1 MYAILDI
8 EGTGGKYNEEGITEI
23 AIYQFDGDTVTD
35 KFSSLVNPERKIDP
49 YVTKLTGI
57 NNKMLSRAPKFYE
70 LAKRI
75 IEITEDC
82 VIVAHNTDFDLRIL
96 QLEFDRL
103 GYEYNRTT
111 LCTVELSQKLLPD
124 QESYSLGK
132 LVRSLGIPITD
143 RHRATGDATA
153 TLKLFQL
160 LLNKDTDQSIIQD
173 TLKKKVRK
181 RLPKNLK
188 ELLDTV
194 PSVTGTYS
202 FYDKNQELI
211 FLGKGKNVKSQVNR
225 HFTKPTR
232 LNKLLLK
239 NVVDITTE
247 NTGNNLI
254 AAIKENEIIKRL
266 QPKYNK
272 RRKKIFSHELVVDE
286 GEDGYLYCKIQ
297 KHTGKGN
304 YDLTFS
310 GRRSGMNFLE
320 KIFTKVHL
328 DLHYSNHEDFKNS
341 QAPVNYML
349 PAEHNDLIAQQL
361 QAVSLK
367 NKTGIIKTHGREPAE
382 RAILWVQQGDL
393 KGYGY
398 STLKIQTADPN
409 ILEKIVTELNHP
421 EDARHISEQFLRTH
435 KGYKVEEYS

>member
-23 AIYQFDGDTVTD
+23 AIYQFDGHEVTD
-35 KFSSLVNPERKIDP
+35 KFSSLVNPERRIDP

-57 NNKMLSRAPKFYE
+57 NNKMLAKAPKFYE

-153 TLKLFQL
+153 TLRLFQL
-160 LLNKDTDQSIIQD
+160 LLNKDTDQSIIQE

-202 FYDKNQELI
+202 FYDMEQELI

-232 LNKLLLK
+232 LNKLLVK

-254 AAIKENEIIKRL
+254 AAIKENETIKKL
-266 QPKYNK
+266 QPKFNKK
-272 RRKKIFSHELVVDE
+272 RRKIFSHELVLDE
-286 GEDGYLYCKIQ
+286 GDDGYIYCKIQ
-297 KHTGKGN
+297 KHTGRSS
-304 YDLTFS
+304 YFLTFS
-310 GRRSGMNFLE
+310 NRQSGMNFLE
-320 KIFTKVHL
+320 RIFSRDNL
-328 DLHYSNHEDFKNS
+328 DLHFSNHDDYNNS
-341 QAPVNYML
+341 HAPKNYMS
-349 PAEHNDLIAQQL
+349 ADKHNELVMNL
-361 QAVSLK
+361 MSEVSLK
-367 NKTGIIKTHGREPAE
+367 NKTGIIKTRGREPAE
-382 RAILWVQQGDL
+382 RAILWVDKGHV

-398 STLKIQTADPN
+398 STLKIQSTDPN
-409 ILEKIVTELNHP
+409 ILEKIVTDLNHP
-421 EDARHISEQFLRTH
+421 QDARHISEQFLRTH
-435 KGYKVEEYS
+435 RGYKVEELN

>member
-23 AIYQFDGDTVTD
+23 AIYQFDGHEVTD

-57 NNKMLSRAPKFYE
+57 NNKMLSKAPKFYE

-160 LLNKDTDQSIIQD
+160 LLNKDTDQSIIQE

-225 HFTKPTR
+225 HFTKLTR
-232 LNKLLLK
+232 LNKLLVK

-254 AAIKENEIIKRL
+254 AAIKENETIKKL

-272 RRKKIFSHELVVDE
+272 KRRKIFSYELVVEE
-286 GEDGYLYCKIQ
+286 GDDGYLYCKIQ
-297 KHTGKGN
+297 KHTGRGN
-304 YDLTFS
+304 YFLTFNS
-310 GRRSGMNFLE
+310 RQSGMNFLE
-320 KIFTKVHL
+320 KTYTKENL
-328 DLHYSNHEDFKNS
+328 ALHFSNHDDFKNS
-341 QAPVNYML
+341 QAPKKYMSQ
-349 PAEHNDLIAQQL
+349 EQHNVLLMDKLSEI
-361 QAVSLK
+361 SLK
-367 NKTGIIKTHGREPAE
+367 NKSGIIKTHGREPAE
-382 RAILWVQQGDL
+382 RAILWVQQGSM

-398 STLKIQTADPN
+398 STLQIQTADPE
-409 ILEKIVTELNHP
+409 ILEKIVTQLNHP
-421 EDARHISEQFLRTH
+421 QDARHISEQFLRTH
-435 KGYKVEEYS
+435 KGYKIEEYH